1 MAGGG
6 ENNRGKK
13 AKFLFEM
20 TWFIKK
26 KTRLFIGCCL
36 GKKCVPTGAKLT
48 PSHTLCAPVWAV
60 GAEEDE
66 CNTEQGPGCLLLV
79 TVPPAALRCSFVVS
93 HLERRTLATIIA
105 HETHGF
111 MLKLKTAHKFLY
123 GQNISRNKHL
133 CGFLSLRK
141 HLNVSLL

>member
-20 TWFIKK
+20 TWFIKKK

-48 PSHTLCAPVWAV
+48 PSHTLCAPVWVV

-93 HLERRTLATIIA
+93 HLERRTLATVIA

-111 MLKLKTAHKFLY
+111 M
-123 GQNISRNKHL
+123 
-133 CGFLSLRK
+133 
-141 HLNVSLL
+141 

>member
-26 KTRLFIGCCL
+26 KQKTRLFIGCCL

-48 PSHTLCAPVWAV
+48 PSHTLCAPAWAV

-66 CNTEQGPGCLLLV
+66 CDAEQGPGCLLLV
-79 TVPPAALRCSFVVS
+79 TAPPAALRCSFVVS
-93 HLERRTLATIIA
+93 HLETRTLATIIRP
-105 HETHGF
+105 
-111 MLKLKTAHKFLY
+111 MD
-123 GQNISRNKHL
+123 SP
-133 CGFLSLRK
+133 
-141 HLNVSLL
+141 